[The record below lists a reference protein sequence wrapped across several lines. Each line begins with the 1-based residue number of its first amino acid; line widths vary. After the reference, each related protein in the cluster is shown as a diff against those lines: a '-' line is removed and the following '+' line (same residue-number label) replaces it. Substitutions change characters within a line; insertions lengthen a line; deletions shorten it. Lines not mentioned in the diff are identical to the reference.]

1 MPNPYGAPEITAQA
15 LQARRAAGEALVWLD
30 VREPWEVRRVQVKD
44 DAVVNLP
51 LSELAQRG
59 VEALP
64 AAARDKNAQL
74 VVQCHHGVR
83 SAQVVRWLGDQ
94 GWSNAVSL
102 AGGVDA
108 WAKEVDA
115 SIGLY

>member
-1 MPNPYGAPEITAQA
+1 MPNPYGAPEISAGA
-15 LQARRAAGEALVWLD
+15 LKAKRDAGEALTWLD

-44 DAVVNLP
+44 EGILNTP
-51 LSELAQRG
+51 LSDLSQRG
-59 VEALP
+59 LDALP
-64 AAARDKNAQL
+64 DQALDKQAAI

-83 SAQVVRWLGDQ
+83 SAQVALWLRQQ
-94 GWSNAVSL
+94 GWSDVVSL

-115 SIGLY
+115 SIGTY

>member
-15 LQARRAAGEALVWLD
+15 LKAKRDAGESLVWLD

-44 DAVVNLP
+44 AGIVNLP
-51 LSELAQRG
+51 LGELAQRG
-59 VEALP
+59 ADALP
-64 AAARDKNAQL
+64 DEARNKSAQL

-83 SAQVVRWLGDQ
+83 SAQVVRWLRDQ
-94 GWSNAVSL
+94 GWSNALSL

-115 SIGLY
+115 SIGAY